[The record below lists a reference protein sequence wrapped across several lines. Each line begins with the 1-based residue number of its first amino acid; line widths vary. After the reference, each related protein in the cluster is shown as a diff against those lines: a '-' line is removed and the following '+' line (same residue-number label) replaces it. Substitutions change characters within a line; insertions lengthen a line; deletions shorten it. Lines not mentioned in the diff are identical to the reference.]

1 VRTAVLILFLV
12 VSLAFAA
19 VRMDLNPPAQSRS
32 IPIYSWRRTQEG
44 WERAEQ
50 WFLRAPARTH
60 DDPRELPHPCSV
72 AAAEFA
78 AASCFLLL
86 GELNRFTSRRRKL

>member
-1 VRTAVLILFLV
+1 MRTAVLILFLV

-19 VRMDLNPPAQSRS
+19 VRMDWNPRERSRS
-32 IPIYSWRRTQEG
+32 TLIYSWRRTQEG

-50 WFLRAPARTH
+50 WFLRARTVTR
-60 DDPRELPHPCSV
+60 DDSRESPHPCSV